1 MSLYRKRRAN
11 FFWIYS
17 MPELIVEE
25 GTANKNKLKILYKN
39 SEKLLLTIALT
50 TLPFTSA
57 SQILIKVRNT
67 SKIVSK

>member
-1 MSLYRKRRAN
+1 
-11 FFWIYS
+11 

-25 GTANKNKLKILYKN
+25 GTANRNKLKILCKN
-39 SEKLLLTIALT
+39 SEKLLFTIALT

-67 SKIVSK
+67 SKIVSR